1 MNTKKLTL
9 LTLFCGLL
17 LASFSF
23 KSAEDQSDALKK
35 SMEAGKNTY
44 NQVCMACHM
53 DKGQG
58 IPNVFPPLAKS
69 DYLMKDVTRNI
80 QNLIEGLQG
89 EITVNGKKYN
99 QVMPA
104 SGLDDTDIANVLNYV
119 MNSFGNKA
127 EKMVTKEQVAKV
139 RASLK

>member
-9 LTLFCGLL
+9 FTAVCGLL
-17 LASFSF
+17 LASFTF
-23 KSAEDQSDALKK
+23 KTVDQSDALKK
-35 SMEAGKNTY
+35 SMEAGKSTY
-44 NQVCMACHM
+44 SQVCLACHM
-53 DKGQG
+53 NEGQG

-69 DYLMKDVTRNI
+69 DYLMKDVDRNI
-80 QNLIEGLQG
+80 TNLIKGLQG

-104 SGLDDTDIANVLNYV
+104 SGLDDADIANVLNYV

-127 EKMVTKEQVAKV
+127 EKMVTEAQVKKV
-139 RASLK
+139 RAGLK

>member
-1 MNTKKLTL
+1 MNSKKLTL
-9 LTLFCGLL
+9 LTAICGLL

-23 KSAEDQSDALKK
+23 KSVDQSDALKK
-35 SMEAGKNTY
+35 SMEAGKSTY
-44 NQVCMACHM
+44 SQVCLACHM
-53 DKGQG
+53 DQGQG

-69 DYLMKDVTRNI
+69 DYMMKDTERNI
-80 QNLIEGLQG
+80 KNLIQGLSG

-104 SGLDDTDIANVLNYV
+104 SGLADADIANVLNYV

-127 EKMVTKEQVAKV
+127 EKMVTEAEVKKV

>member
-9 LTLFCGLL
+9 LALFCGLL

-23 KSAEDQSDALKK
+23 KSVEDQSDALKK

-44 NQVCMACHM
+44 NQVCLACHM

-69 DYLMKDVTRNI
+69 DFLMKDTDRNI
-80 QNLIEGLQG
+80 KNLIQGLQG

-104 SGLDDTDIANVLNYV
+104 SGLDDEDIANVLNYV
-119 MNSFGNKA
+119 MNSWGNKA
-127 EKMVTKEQVAKV
+127 EKMVSKEQVAKV

>member
-1 MNTKKLTL
+1 MNKNKLTVL
-9 LTLFCGLL
+9 ALFSAVL

-23 KSAEDQSDALKK
+23 KSVDDQSDALKK
-35 SMEAGKNTY
+35 SMEAGKSTY
-44 NQVCMACHM
+44 NAVCLACHM
-53 DKGQG
+53 NEGQG

-69 DYLMKDVTRNI
+69 DYLAEDLDRNI
-80 QNLIEGLQG
+80 KNLIQGLQG

-104 SGLDDTDIANVLNYV
+104 TGLDDTDIANVLNYV

-127 EKMVTKEQVAKV
+127 EKMVTKDQVAKV